1 MFLCGKQQM
10 SDGYTVAKSG
20 KLKLKGNISYINLA
34 SIKESHKNPLNYPL
48 NWLKKKLGESS
59 GHKHKSKKSK
69 KDKSK
74 EAKSDPKVEDE
85 LNHAGAWLVE
95 NLNQITGTI
104 VIELKEYSYMHGL
117 DNGLFVMG
125 APHEVALHF
134 LLFTER

>member
-1 MFLCGKQQM
+1 MITFSGLL
-10 SDGYTVAKSG
+10 KSLIRI
-20 KLKLKGNISYINLA
+20 LKI
-34 SIKESHKNPLNYPL
+34 E
-48 NWLKKKLGESS
+48 KKKLGESS
-59 GHKHKSKKSK
+59 GHKHKHKKSK

-125 APHEVALHF
+125 APHEVSLHF
-134 LLFTER
+134 DYLQRDRFY